1 LKKAAAVERALKK
14 KIKVSAEVGL
24 EKKVTDP

>member
-24 EKKVTDP
+24 EKVTDP